1 MADKILYVFKGL
13 SASLFYVSLD
23 SKVTGITISMVL
35 LTRQLSKESHLA
47 RTVQFFFNIVQ
58 KAFDPI
64 PLPFGHLTNW

>member
-1 MADKILYVFKGL
+1 M
-13 SASLFYVSLD
+13 SLD

-58 KAFDPI
+58 KAFDPP
-64 PLPFGHLTNW
+64 PLSFEFRLKFRQTYPLFGTFLDLKKV